1 MTRPHRGEGR
11 PLGRQS
17 LLDRIVRLRRA
28 DAARVDAELDVMLEP
43 EPPSVEQ
50 LNERVDFLEGVVE
63 DLQDALYRRSIQH
76 DAEIEEL
83 RRSIKPGEIAR
94 ALAADART
102 RGL

>member
-1 MTRPHRGEGR
+1 MTRAHRGGR

-28 DAARVDAELDVMLEP
+28 HAARVDAELDAILEP
-43 EPPSVEQ
+43 EPSSLEQ
-50 LNERVDFLEGVVE
+50 LNERINHLEGAVE
-63 DLQDALYRRSIQH
+63 DLQDSLYRRSLQQ

-83 RRSIKPGEIAR
+83 RRSTKPGEIAR